1 MSGTRGAESGALVA
15 SPLLRAP
22 GRSTFQSHPF
32 SCMAWSA
39 SRGRRSS
46 SVGSCGACKLRAS
59 TTTCCPCGSRGAC
72 ECAAGL
78 RGLQGREGGPPGLPP
93 TSTALPSTPGGRGGK
108 CRLRRV
114 TGPQGLD
121 PSPRCSPGP
130 SPALQIPELPPS
142 LPLYP
147 LPGPEPQAEES
158 RRERGGGR
166 ECSDGCS
173 SSSTCLS
180 VCLSVFLA
188 VSVALA
194 GPSWVLCQHS
204 DFRGRQWLVG
214 SCEITSW
221 LTYSGTQRVGSLY
234 PIKQVGSMSG

>member
-1 MSGTRGAESGALVA
+1 MSGTRGTELGTLVA
-15 SPLLRAP
+15 SPLLCAP

-46 SVGSCGACKLRAS
+46 SVGSCGACKPRAS
-59 TTTCCPCGSRGAC
+59 TTTCCLYGSRGAC
-72 ECAAGL
+72 ECAAGM
-78 RGLQGREGGPPGLPP
+78 RGLRGREGGRGPPGLPP
-93 TSTALPSTPGGRGGK
+93 LLLHSPPRQEGEGG
-108 CRLRRV
+108 RV

-130 SPALQIPELPPS
+130 SSALQTPELPPT

-158 RRERGGGR
+158 GHERGGGG

-173 SSSTCLS
+173 SSSACLS
-180 VCLSVFLA
+180 LCLSSSLC
-188 VSVALA
+188 LWHLLGPA
-194 GPSWVLCQHS
+194 GCCASTA
-204 DFRGRQWLVG
+204 
-214 SCEITSW
+214 TSGAA
-221 LTYSGTQRVGSLY
+221 SGWWAAARSPTG
-234 PIKQVGSMSG
+234 

>member
-78 RGLQGREGGPPGLPP
+78 RGLQGREGGASRSSPHFYC
-93 TSTALPSTPGGRGGK
+93 TPLHAG
-108 CRLRRV
+108 
-114 TGPQGLD
+114 
-121 PSPRCSPGP
+121 
-130 SPALQIPELPPS
+130 
-142 LPLYP
+142 
-147 LPGPEPQAEES
+147 
-158 RRERGGGR
+158 RERGEVQAEKGHWPSGLGPQP
-166 ECSDGCS
+166 EV
-173 SSSTCLS
+173 LS
-180 VCLSVFLA
+180 RTLPCPA
-188 VSVALA
+188 NPRA
-194 GPSWVLCQHS
+194 PSQPASLPPP
-204 DFRGRQWLVG
+204 
-214 SCEITSW
+214 
-221 LTYSGTQRVGSLY
+221 GT
-234 PIKQVGSMSG
+234 